1 MEALM
6 DGAEGGHR
14 RSIYVEILVRGGL
27 DGVAEV
33 CEWHD
38 DARDCFR
45 IEVDVSNQ
53 RWGPLF
59 GYRGSFRVEWRTVVP
74 GQVPAHLLPARYERR
89 E

>member
-1 MEALM
+1 
-6 DGAEGGHR
+6 
-14 RSIYVEILVRGGL
+14 V
-27 DGVAEV
+27 V
-33 CEWHD
+33 CEWYD

-45 IEVDVSNQ
+45 IRVDVQNR

-74 GQVPAHLLPARYERR
+74 GQVPAHLLPVRYERR